1 VTVLSR
7 QAVGACLVAGPALWL
22 SRAVFDRVGQGA
34 GTRIAF
40 LPSWP
45 ELVGLVVLVALAMLV
60 VQAIVEHATGARR
73 ARLALPAGM
82 FAPTFLV
89 ACLALP
95 YLPWLADV
103 VPSVDALAGPGRWWI
118 WAIALGHVVWLA
130 VTWVVEKRAVAASHQ
145 WRAPLI
151 IFVASAAIFLAS
163 AWRLVPGPVY
173 PGGDE
178 PHYLVITQ
186 SLLLDRDLAIENNHA
201 RGDYRAYYASRL
213 KPDYRVTGLNRTI
226 YSIHPIGISV
236 IVAPAFAI
244 AGYRGA
250 LVLVALLAAVAVA
263 LQWRWLRHVTAS
275 SGAATVGWLAVA
287 TSAPFVLHSFSIYPE
302 CAAALAVM
310 VAVSWGWSKPSPTSL
325 AIQGLALAALPWL
338 STKYAPMAA
347 VLLLLIAA
355 RTWQSRATRETQPT
369 DGGAEAPPPQTT
381 RETRAT
387 RETRPTTP
395 LLALVAPYALS
406 CLCWLAWFWWLW
418 GTPSPTA
425 PYGASHQMSLDSLK
439 AGFPGLFADQEYG
452 AFATAPAL
460 ALAAIGWWRLWTRDR
475 EGRWLVA
482 LTLVPLLSLAGITG
496 AFALW
501 WGGSAPP
508 GRELVAALPLLGVP
522 IAWLWKDTAARPAQ
536 RAVIETLILL
546 GIVITATFVLARHG
560 LLIANDRDG
569 TAELLEY
576 LEPRGELAAG
586 LPSFI
591 AFRSQVAVPLA
602 VSAIWITIA
611 AAVWRL
617 CRLITLETPGSVRL
631 LVAAIGVGGCAV
643 AAMLAPA
650 IVGARSMPALPV
662 EARVETPSLSG
673 YDATSRPLALEFSP
687 WRMTTPAD
695 AIRAVRFDATPGLR
709 RSAQPVRVLLN
720 ARLALPAGTYR
731 IRIDPAAGETL
742 AGDIALQVGR
752 TGPPTMSWSV
762 NVAAGASWWGTFAL
776 DVDASFVGIRA
787 SDDFER
793 RVGRLEIA
801 PVSVIGKGDRLRRP
815 TVLAAARYGATPV
828 YFHDDHTYLEADGF
842 WVRGMMTTELTVG
855 LQPNARPAGVR
866 LRMHGGAAASTPVV
880 LATPAWSTR
889 IVLQPGKT
897 EEVLVPA
904 RDDQSLLALSIK
916 PEGGFVPAD
925 HGGVKNDRRLLGCWI
940 AVLP

>member
-60 VQAIVEHATGARR
+60 LQAIVERAAGARR
-73 ARLALPAGM
+73 ARQALPAGM
-82 FAPTFLV
+82 FAPAFLL
-89 ACLALP
+89 ACLVLP

-103 VPSVDALAGPGRWWI
+103 VPPVDALAGPGRWWI
-118 WAIALGHVVWLA
+118 WAIAVGHVAWLTA
-130 VTWVVEKRAVAASHQ
+130 TWLVEKRAVAASQ
-145 WRAPLI
+145 PWRAPSI
-151 IFVASAAIFLAS
+151 VFVASAALFLAS

-178 PHYLVITQ
+178 PHYMVITQ
-186 SLLLDRDLAIENNHA
+186 SLLLDGDLAIENNHA
-201 RGDYRAYYASRL
+201 RGDYRAYYASPL
-213 KPDYRVTGLNRTI
+213 KPDYRVVGLNRTI

-250 LVLVALLAAVAVA
+250 LVLVALVAAVAMA
-263 LQWRWLRHVTAS
+263 LQWRWLHHVTAS

-287 TSAPFVLHSFSIYPE
+287 TSAPFVLHSFAIYPE
-302 CAAALAVM
+302 CAAALAVL
-310 VAVSWGWSKPSPTSL
+310 VAVAWAWSTPSLTSL
-325 AIQGLALAALPWL
+325 AIQGAALGALPWL

-355 RTWQSRATRETQPT
+355 RTWQ
-369 DGGAEAPPPQTT
+369 
-381 RETRAT
+381 TRAT
-387 RETRPTTP
+387 RETDGKAEAPPPPATRATTS
-395 LLALVAPYALS
+395 LLALVTPFALS

-425 PYGASHQMSLDSLK
+425 PYGTSHQMSLESLK

-460 ALAAIGWWRLWTRDR
+460 ALSVMGWWRLWTRDR

-482 LTLVPLLSLAGITG
+482 FTLLPLLSLAGITG

-536 RAVIETLILL
+536 RAVIETLILV

-560 LLIANDRDG
+560 LLIANGRDG

-576 LEPRGELAAG
+576 LEPRRELTAV

-602 VSAIWITIA
+602 VSAIWIAIA

-617 CRLITLETPGSVRL
+617 CRRIRLQTPGSVRL
-631 LVAAIGVGGCAV
+631 LVSAIGVGACGV
-643 AAMLAPA
+643 AAMLAPP
-650 IVGARSMPALPV
+650 IVGVRSMPTLPV
-662 EARVETPSLSG
+662 EARVETPSLTG
-673 YDATSRPLALEFSP
+673 YDATSRPLALEFTP
-687 WRMTTPAD
+687 WRITTPAD

-731 IRIDPAAGETL
+731 VRIDPAAGETL
-742 AGDIALQVGR
+742 AGDVALQVGR
-752 TGPPTMSWSV
+752 TGRPAISWRV
-762 NVAAGASWWGTFAL
+762 DVAAGSSWAETFAL

-793 RVGRLEIA
+793 RVGRLEIV

-815 TVLAAARYGATPV
+815 TVLAASRYGATPV
-828 YFHDDHTYLEADGF
+828 YFHDDHTYPEGEGF
-842 WVRGMMTTELTVG
+842 WVRGAMTTELTVG
-855 LQPNARPAGVR
+855 LQQDARPAGVR

-889 IVLQPGKT
+889 IVLPPGKT
-897 EEVLVPA
+897 EDVLVPA
-904 RDDQSLLALSIK
+904 REDQSLLALSITS
-916 PEGGFVPAD
+916 ENGFVPAD
-925 HGGVKNDRRLLGCWI
+925 HGGAKDDRRLLGCWI